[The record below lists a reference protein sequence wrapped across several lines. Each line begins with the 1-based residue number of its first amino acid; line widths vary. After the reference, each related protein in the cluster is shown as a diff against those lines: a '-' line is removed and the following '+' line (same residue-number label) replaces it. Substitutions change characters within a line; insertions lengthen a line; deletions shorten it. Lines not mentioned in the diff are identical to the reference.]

1 MFEKTAENLSKRG
14 FKVYCVKDANDA
26 LKKCLDII
34 KLDDVPAF
42 AGSET
47 IKQIGLVEALL
58 ERGNEICHRSYL
70 KDGETAQD
78 IMKKSLSADFIVCS
92 ANAVTKD
99 GEMLNV
105 DGTGN
110 RIAATFYGPQNI
122 LFVVGKN
129 KIVRNMAEAFE
140 RIKTTAARLNC
151 IRFGK
156 NTPCVNGGD
165 CADCT
170 NEETI
175 CNISAVYHHP
185 PRGKNFYVVLVDDSL
200 GY

>member
-1 MFEKTAENLSKRG
+1 MLEKTAANLSKRG
-14 FKVYCVKDANDA
+14 FTVYCVNNAKEA
-26 LKKCLDII
+26 LNKALEII
-34 KLDDVPAF
+34 KINDIPAF

-47 IKQIGLVEALL
+47 VKQIGLVEVLL

-70 KDGETAQD
+70 KEGETAQD

-92 ANAVTKD
+92 ANAITED

-122 LFVVGKN
+122 LFIAGKN
-129 KIVRNMAEAFE
+129 KIVKDMASAFE

-156 NTPCVNGGD
+156 NTPCVNGRDCGD
-165 CADCT
+165 CS

-175 CNISAVYHHP
+175 CNVSAIYHHP
-185 PRGKNFYVVLVDDSL
+185 PRGKNFYIILVDEEL